1 MCNVLAMSFPLKP
14 VGIKSSDVQG
24 LVYYMV

>member
-14 VGIKSSDVQG
+14 VGIQSSDVQG